1 MTQSAHETITII
13 GSGPAGWTA
22 AIYAARAGLKPLV
35 LEGPVSGGQLTQT
48 TEVENYP
55 GYPEGRQGPEMM
67 QDFRAQAERFGT
79 RVQYGQVERVD
90 LTAEPKVL
98 YLDDGSEITSDA
110 VIICTGASARWLG
123 LENEDRLKGFG
134 VSACAT
140 CDGFFFRN
148 KRLVVVGGGDTA
160 MEEALFLSTLAS
172 EVTVV
177 HRRDAFRASEIM
189 AQRVLNTPN
198 INVAWNSVVVDV
210 LGDDLVTGVRL
221 KDTVTGEERD
231 LEAEGVFLAI
241 GHTPNSGPFADQ
253 VKVDEVGYIIVDEP
267 TTHTNIDGVFAAGDI
282 TDTRYRQAITAAG
295 QGCKAALD
303 AQRWLEAKAS
313 H

>member
-22 AIYAARAGLKPLV
+22 AIYAARAGLNPLV

-79 RVQYGQVERVD
+79 RVQYGQVDRVD
-90 LTAEPKVL
+90 FTADPKVL
-98 YLDDGSEITSDA
+98 YLDDGSEITADA

-123 LENEDRLKGFG
+123 LENEERLKSFG

-140 CDGFFFRN
+140 CDGFFFRQ

-160 MEEALFLSTLAS
+160 MEEAMYLSTLADT
-172 EVTVV
+172 VTVV
-177 HRRDAFRASEIM
+177 HRRDAFRASDIM
-189 AQRVLNTPN
+189 AKRVLNTPN
-198 INVAWNSVVVDV
+198 ITVEWNSVVVDV
-210 LGDDLVTGVRL
+210 LGDDMVTGVRL

-231 LEAEGVFLAI
+231 LDADGVFVAI
-241 GHTPNSGPFADQ
+241 GHTPNSAPFADQ
-253 VKVDEVGYIIVDEP
+253 VKVDEVGYILVDEP
-267 TTHTNIDGVFAAGDI
+267 TTHTNVDGVFAAGDI

-313 H
+313 Q

>member
-160 MEEALFLSTLAS
+160 MEEALFLATLAS

-189 AQRVLNTPN
+189 AHRVLNTPN

>member
-22 AIYAARAGLKPLV
+22 AIYAARAGLNPLV

-90 LTAEPKVL
+90 LKAEPKVL
-98 YLDDGSEITSDA
+98 YLDDGSEVTTDA

-123 LENEDRLKGFG
+123 LENEERLKGFG

-160 MEEALFLSTLAS
+160 MEEALFLSTLAA

-177 HRRDAFRASEIM
+177 HRRDAFRASDIM
-189 AQRVLNTPN
+189 AQRVLNTSN
-198 INVAWNSVVVDV
+198 ITVAWNSVVVDV

-221 KDTVTGEERD
+221 KDTVSGEERD
-231 LEAEGVFLAI
+231 IEAEGVFLAI
-241 GHTPNSGPFADQ
+241 GHNPNSGPFADQ
-253 VKVDEVGYIIVDEP
+253 VKVDEVGYILVDEP

>member
-98 YLDDGSEITSDA
+98 YLDDGSAITSDA

-160 MEEALFLSTLAS
+160 MEEALFLATLAS

-198 INVAWNSVVVDV
+198 IDVAWNSVVVDV

>member
-79 RVQYGQVERVD
+79 RVQYSQVERVD

-160 MEEALFLSTLAS
+160 MEEALFLATLAS

>member
-1 MTQSAHETITII
+1 MSQTAHETIAII

-22 AIYAARAGLKPLV
+22 AIYASRAGLNPLV

-55 GYPEGRQGPEMM
+55 GYPDGRQGPEMM
-67 QDFRAQAERFGT
+67 QDFRAQAERFGA
-79 RVQYGQVERVD
+79 RVQYGQVARAD
-90 LTAEPKVL
+90 LLAEPKVL
-98 YLDDGSEITSDA
+98 YLDDGSQITADA

-123 LENEDRLKGFG
+123 LPNEERLKGFG

-160 MEEALFLSTLAS
+160 MEEALFLATLAA

-198 INVAWNSVVVDV
+198 ITVAWNSVVVDV
-210 LGDDLVTGVRL
+210 LGSDVVTGVRL
-221 KDTVTGEERD
+221 QDTVTGEERD
-231 LEAEGVFLAI
+231 LDADGFFLAI
-241 GHTPNSGPFADQ
+241 GHTPNSGPFVEQ
-253 VKVDEVGYIIVDEP
+253 VKVDEVGYILVDEP
-267 TTHTNIDGVFAAGDI
+267 TTHTNIEGVFAAGDI

-313 H
+313 Q